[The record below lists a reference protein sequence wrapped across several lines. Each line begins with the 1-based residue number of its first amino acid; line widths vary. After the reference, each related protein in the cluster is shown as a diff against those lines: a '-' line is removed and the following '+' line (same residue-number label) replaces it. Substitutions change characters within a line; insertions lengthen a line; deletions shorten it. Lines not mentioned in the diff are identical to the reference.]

1 VKFLFKYF
9 ILFTYTAELRN
20 NRTRVHGC
28 QVQMQFKLLQTTQ
41 YTYTQKMLQGR
52 GIDLFSTNKQTNK
65 QISIPRLKSVQQSSL
80 SSDSTIA
87 TFCFSVLCLFP
98 PALLWLLWPDH
109 LHRKLTKIVPLQARW
124 AVHISVRDPHNL
136 SMPSS
141 LPSHPFLSQCP
152 FPYG

>member
-1 VKFLFKYF
+1 MGAKFKCSSSCCRPPSTLTPKKCYREG
-9 ILFTYTAELRN
+9 ELISS
-20 NRTRVHGC
+20 
-28 QVQMQFKLLQTTQ
+28 Q
-41 YTYTQKMLQGR
+41 
-52 GIDLFSTNKQTNK
+52 QTNK

-141 LPSHPFLSQCP
+141 LPSHLLQLVPISVP
-152 FPYG
+152 ISIRSISPG